1 MSGTEAVDH
10 LFSMM
15 ETVSKISLQSSRRIQ
30 EIVAVV
36 FMTFMVPSNSG
47 MIKKGSEALVNY
59 NHDVKDLGRGHK
71 LGAPRIHLFLAVLRY
86 FISVQMDDT
95 EEASVP
101 QHIKTLK
108 SFLELLAMCHAH
120 EVEQLIAHCKLKPC
134 RPVEGQTQMHLFEI
148 CLNPHMAIF
157 TQDLVTTLLQYAEQK
172 EEFQGACA
180 QIKLLP
186 KGNALM
192 IDMIRVIKE
201 EILAIHEA
209 QYLPGVAPKTGL
221 MRALEKQLQQMKD
234 L

>member
-1 MSGTEAVDH
+1 MSSEEAVDH

-36 FMTFMVPSNSG
+36 FMTFLVPSKSDL
-47 MIKKGSEALVNY
+47 IKKGGEALANY
-59 NHDVKDLGRGHK
+59 NQDVKELGKGHQW
-71 LGAPRIHLFLAVLRY
+71 GAPRIHLFLAVLRH
-86 FISVQMDDT
+86 FVSVQMEDT
-95 EEASVP
+95 DETLIP

-108 SFLELLAMCHAH
+108 HFLELLTMCMAH

-134 RPVEGQTQMHLFEI
+134 HPVEGQTQMHLFEI